1 MELLFD
7 FEDNAVNEMRQHVPG
22 LAVVEDFEFLRSFV
36 ETATDE
42 LIDLV
47 GQEVYEVLVKRYLDD
62 DDLDPALAKKVDQLV
77 RYAQSIIA
85 KSAYLQFAPIL
96 DLKND
101 GNGRRMHVD
110 EHSKAPWEW
119 MITAADEAVFS
130 QWQKGVN
137 RLMNELDRIKLEAW
151 IHSDAYKARQSLL
164 CAKPADVDPV
174 SKSYWFFS
182 KTLHFNQDAQ
192 EDVLPAA
199 LGMDA
204 YQDLLLKLK
213 ASDQQLSAEQKQMV
227 SRAKKLIRHLVM
239 VRAFQELPLEFLPQ
253 GLVQRFRSDRD
264 GKKASTPATEQ
275 LLDRALSY
283 HRSQAEL
290 EATRLRELVRLQQ
303 LQNQEPEQTKSPDTN
318 EKFYRV

>member
-1 MELLFD
+1 MDLLFD
-7 FEDNAVNEMRQHVPG
+7 FELNAIDEIRLHVPG
-22 LAVVEDFEFLRSFV
+22 IAAIEDFQFLRSFV

-47 GQEVYEVLVKRYLDD
+47 GEEVYELLVKRYLDHED
-62 DDLDPALAKKVDQLV
+62 IEEVLAKKIERLV
-77 RYAQSIIA
+77 GNAQSIIA

-96 DLKND
+96 DIKND

-119 MITAADEAVFS
+119 MINAADEAVFS

-137 RLMNELDRIKLEAW
+137 RLMHELDRLKLDVW
-151 IHSDAYKARQSLL
+151 TNSDTYKARQSLL
-164 CAKPADVDPV
+164 CARPADIDPI
-174 SKSYWFFS
+174 SKSYWFFN

-199 LGMDA
+199 IGIEA
-204 YQDLLLKLK
+204 YEDLLLNLK
-213 ASDQQLSAEQKQMV
+213 SADQELSMEQKQIFN
-227 SRAKKLIRHLVM
+227 RAKKLIRHLVM
-239 VRAFQELPLEFLPQ
+239 VRAFQELPLEFLPE
-253 GLVQRFRSDRD
+253 GLVQRFRSDRE
-264 GKKASTPATEQ
+264 GKKASLPGTEQ

-283 HRSQAEL
+283 HRTQSEL

-303 LQNQEPEQTKSPDTN
+303 LPKQVPTDENSTN
-318 EKFYRV
+318 TNDKFYRV